1 MSKNKKEKTEAP
13 QEDVEPIVTDVN
25 QQQIDVQKLV
35 EMYNLT
41 VNQLNQHKQLCQQ
54 YELTMN
60 TLTGRLIECQRNLD
74 GVQLQLNQLSAQ
86 LTQKGGE

>member
-13 QEDVEPIVTDVN
+13 QEDVEPIVTDAN

>member
-13 QEDVEPIVTDVN
+13 QEDVEPIVTDAN

-86 LTQKGGE
+86 LTEKGGE

>member
-13 QEDVEPIVTDVN
+13 QEDEEPIVTDAN

-86 LTQKGGE
+86 LTEKGGE

>member
-1 MSKNKKEKTEAP
+1 
-13 QEDVEPIVTDVN
+13 
-25 QQQIDVQKLV
+25 
-35 EMYNLT
+35 MYNLT

-86 LTQKGGE
+86 LTEKGGE